1 MANEIILLVIGTAL
15 TLLLN
20 RILAKLKSNEEKL
33 DKREAE
39 KDERDELI
47 LESLNANGC
56 VIKELYE
63 CRFHDKPANGDLEEA
78 YQYQRDVKHKL
89 EDYMRRRAS
98 R

>member
-1 MANEIILLVIGTAL
+1 MANEILLLVIGSGL
-15 TLLLN
+15 TLLSGLT
-20 RILAKLKSNEEKL
+20 LAKLKSNEEKL
-33 DKREAE
+33 DRREAE

-78 YQYQRDVKHKL
+78 YQYQREVKHKM

>member
-1 MANEIILLVIGTAL
+1 MANEILLLVIGAGL
-15 TLLLN
+15 TLLSGLT
-20 RILAKLKSNEEKL
+20 LAKLKSNEEKL
-33 DKREAE
+33 DRREAE

-78 YQYQRDVKHKL
+78 YQYQREVKHKM

>member
-1 MANEIILLVIGTAL
+1 MDQIIWIFIGGVPSLLVGIV
-15 TLLLN
+15 
-20 RILAKLKSNEEKL
+20 LAKMARNEKKTAQL
-33 DKREAE
+33 EADR
-39 KDERDELI
+39 DEREELI

-78 YQYQRDVKHKL
+78 YLYQKDVKHRL
-89 EDYMRRRAS
+89 EDYMRRRAA

>member
-1 MANEIILLVIGTAL
+1 MANEILLLVIGAGL
-15 TLLLN
+15 TLLSGLT
-20 RILAKLKSNEEKL
+20 LAKLKSNEEKL
-33 DKREAE
+33 DRREAE

-78 YQYQRDVKHKL
+78 YQYQREVKHKL

>member
-1 MANEIILLVIGTAL
+1 MANDILLLVIGAGL
-15 TLLLN
+15 TLLSGLT
-20 RILAKLKSNEEKL
+20 LAKLKSNEEKL
-33 DKREAE
+33 DRREAE

>member
-1 MANEIILLVIGTAL
+1 MSSEIILLVIGAVITFS
-15 TLLLN
+15 LN
-20 RILAKLKSNEEKL
+20 RISSKLKSNEEKL
-33 DKREAE
+33 DRREAE

-63 CRFHDKPANGDLEEA
+63 CRFHDKPANGDLEAA